1 MAFAKVEMIAGK
13 AQRKEHES
21 GGDKT
26 ESRRRK
32 GNDETGGSNH
42 SLDWESDKLNYKREN
57 SDLKHSDSDYQLSS
71 SEDEVFNKNCRRS
84 SALSFHISEC
94 ASNDKIHL
102 QQEGNEKRIEWK
114 ENAASVDTAVEPK
127 SDMQNLPSAY
137 LYDRDPLRDPR
148 FTRLVDQLVPLRTSL
163 SVDRA
168 KVADAKRTAK
178 ERLDVICFKD
188 ICLNETCRLVYR
200 IMSKAENSY
209 KD

>member
-1 MAFAKVEMIAGK
+1 MAFVKVHTIAGK

-26 ESRRRK
+26 ESRRRE
-32 GNDETGGSNH
+32 GNGETGGSNH
-42 SLDWESDKLNYKREN
+42 SLDWESDKLNYNREN

-84 SALSFHISEC
+84 SSLSFPVEC
-94 ASNDKIHL
+94 ASNDKIQL
-102 QQEGNEKRIEWK
+102 QQEANEKRIEWK
-114 ENAASVDTAVEPK
+114 ENAASVGTAVEPK
-127 SDMQNLPSAY
+127 SDMQNLPFAY

-168 KVADAKRTAK
+168 KMADAKRRAK

>member
-1 MAFAKVEMIAGK
+1 MAFVKVEMIAGK

-26 ESRRRK
+26 EKRIRE
-32 GNDETGGSNH
+32 GYDETGGSNH
-42 SLDWESDKLNYKREN
+42 SFDWESEKLNYKRDN
-57 SDLKHSDSDYQLSS
+57 SHLKHSDRDYQLSS

-84 SALSFHISEC
+84 SALSFHVEC
-94 ASNDKIHL
+94 ASNDKIQL

-114 ENAASVDTAVEPK
+114 ENAASVGTAVEPK
-127 SDMQNLPSAY
+127 SDMQNLRSAY

-148 FTRLVDQLVPLRTSL
+148 FTHLVDQLVPLRTSL

-168 KVADAKRTAK
+168 KMADAKRRAK

>member
-1 MAFAKVEMIAGK
+1 MAFVKVGMIAGK

-26 ESRRRK
+26 ESRRRE

-57 SDLKHSDSDYQLSS
+57 SDLKHSDSDYQLSC
-71 SEDEVFNKNCRRS
+71 SEGDIFNENCRHS
-84 SALSFHISEC
+84 PALSFHVEC
-94 ASNDKIHL
+94 ASNDKIQL

-114 ENAASVDTAVEPK
+114 ENAASVGTAVEPK
-127 SDMQNLPSAY
+127 SDMQNLRSAY

-168 KVADAKRTAK
+168 KLADVKRKAE